1 MNKKKLAAALC
12 TAVIMTGCTAQT
24 EESVNINQQEKEI
37 GVITEWFAEN
47 MTDEEEFTDM
57 KEYQY
62 YARAIGLDKD
72 SFLSADMW
80 EVFYNDSVNI
90 NRDVDEKAIYLIR
103 LDPNKLLEIYAANN
117 NSNQSLFAI
126 YRI

>member
-12 TAVIMTGCTAQT
+12 TAVIMTGCTVQT

-37 GVITEWFAEN
+37 GVITEWFAES
-47 MTDEEEFTDM
+47 MTDAEEFPDM

-62 YARAIGLDKD
+62 YARAVGLDKD
-72 SFLSADMW
+72 AFLSADMW
-80 EVFYNDSVNI
+80 EVFYSESVNI

-103 LDPNKLLEIYAANN
+103 LDPNKLLKSTEKVMKK
-117 NSNQSLFAI
+117 
-126 YRI
+126 